1 MNKSLKNKVISFYDN
16 LKNKNLSKSF
26 LYYWFTSGIIIA
38 VFLVILEIISY
49 NPNFVE
55 IFAFLSGSFFLINF
69 FQFYTVDSENKNAM
83 KPFLVQ
89 TMIGGI
95 VWVLYGLIMYILY
108 IKNISNY
115 KNLFITLLSIIL
127 FSVAHI
133 ILVFKYDFYKKIG
146 LYN

>member
-1 MNKSLKNKVISFYDN
+1 
-16 LKNKNLSKSF
+16 
-26 LYYWFTSGIIIA
+26 
-38 VFLVILEIISY
+38 
-49 NPNFVE
+49 
-55 IFAFLSGSFFLINF
+55 
-69 FQFYTVDSENKNAM
+69 M
-83 KPFLVQ
+83 KPFLIQ

-115 KNLFITLLSIIL
+115 KNLFITLLAIIL

>member
-1 MNKSLKNKVISFYDN
+1 MNKSLKNNLISFYEN

-38 VFLVILEIISY
+38 LFLVVLEVISY

-69 FQFYTVDSENKNAM
+69 FQFYTVNSENKSAM

-95 VWVLYGLIMYILY
+95 VWVLYCLIMYVLY
-108 IKNISNY
+108 IKDISNY
-115 KNLFITLLSIIL
+115 KNVFITLLSIIL
-127 FSVAHI
+127 FSVTHI

>member
-1 MNKSLKNKVISFYDN
+1 MNKSLKTNLISFYEN

-38 VFLVILEIISY
+38 LFLVVLEVISY

-69 FQFYTVDSENKNAM
+69 FQFYTVNSENKSAM

-95 VWVLYGLIMYILY
+95 VWVLYCLIMYVLY
-108 IKNISNY
+108 IKDISNY
-115 KNLFITLLSIIL
+115 KNVFITLLSIIL
-127 FSVAHI
+127 FSVTHI